1 MWVLLRPYRTFY
13 ARMSAEVHG
22 DAEETPPAHS
32 GRPLRIA
39 IFVTTITSS
48 GEELRHNARVGGESA
63 MKAISVSI
71 LAFAIIAASVI
82 SYQAAAKPRWTVF
95 HKPRTTVEQAE
106 EPCIGL
112 SCLPPDLPMK
122 HRPAHRQTLQP
133 VW

>member
-1 MWVLLRPYRTFY
+1 
-13 ARMSAEVHG
+13 
-22 DAEETPPAHS
+22 
-32 GRPLRIA
+32 
-39 IFVTTITSS
+39 
-48 GEELRHNARVGGESA
+48 

-82 SYQAAAKPRWTVF
+82 SYQAAAKPRMTIF
-95 HKPRTTVEQAE
+95 HKPRATVAQE

-122 HRPAHRQTLQP
+122 HRPAHRQTLPP